1 MQKKTAATFL
11 LVFLVLSGCTV
22 THSSATDADVLLS
35 PTPIPVDEVV
45 TATPEEVMFTL
56 SSPAFL
62 DGGFIDE
69 KYTYKLGRQCSG
81 ENYSPP
87 LEWKGMPEG
96 TQSLLL
102 TVIDPDGGVQTLPA
116 DQVGFGYRRTRLGGA
131 IVSSATL
138 RLRRDDPDRSRERLL
153 EIWRYKRET
162 QPLGEHSAGCVFKNP
177 PGGSAGQLIDQ
188 AGLKGRRIGGAQV
201 STRHAN
207 FIVAQEGATAKDVLD
222 LIDVVRQ
229 EVAQRF
235 GIELELEIEV
245 WGAPV
250 PAMAT

>member
-1 MQKKTAATFL
+1 MSVWTMYMRKKPAVTFL
-11 LVFLVLSGCTV
+11 LVFLILSGCTV
-22 THSSATDADVLLS
+22 TPSSATDADVLLS

-102 TVIDPDGGVQTLPA
+102 TVIDPDGGNWVHWVLANIPSDITSLPEEIGGPAIGIAGTNDFGEIGYGGPCPPSGTHHYVFTLYALDTTLDVQT
-116 DQVGFGYRRTRLGGA
+116 G
-131 IVSSATL
+131 ATL
-138 RLRRDDPDRSRERLL
+138 KA
-153 EIWRYKRET
+153 IT
-162 QPLGEHSAGCVFKNP
+162 PLYQNHILGKAV
-177 PGGSAGQLIDQ
+177 LT
-188 AGLKGRRIGGAQV
+188 GLKK
-201 STRHAN
+201 
-207 FIVAQEGATAKDVLD
+207 AK
-222 LIDVVRQ
+222 
-229 EVAQRF
+229 
-235 GIELELEIEV
+235 
-245 WGAPV
+245 
-250 PAMAT
+250 